1 MWDYLEHIAFVLSN
15 IVKVL
20 RVMPQSEAKL
30 LRRSF
35 TRRYTTSL
43 KQRPTKAPHTKSKP
57 VPFVTGDDGKLLP
70 GVYVICVHFCLW
82 VSFSVIHIH
91 MNTFIKFPPLPLPP
105 SGLLL
110 YLCDCILP
118 LLKSYYAAFFNPTM
132 RTSDQDRKMQI
143 SSDILAAL
151 LVSCRQSW
159 SRGVKVLAAP
169 PFLLK
174 GICFIVS
181 SSNNNSKITHF
192 ECERNN

>member
-91 MNTFIKFPPLPLPP
+91 MNTFIKFPPYHYHYHPQACYYTSVIVFFHCWSHTMQHSSTPLWE
-105 SGLLL
+105 LLT
-110 YLCDCILP
+110 
-118 LLKSYYAAFFNPTM
+118 KTG
-132 RTSDQDRKMQI
+132 R
-143 SSDILAAL
+143 
-151 LVSCRQSW
+151 CRSP
-159 SRGVKVLAAP
+159 VT
-169 PFLLK
+169 F
-174 GICFIVS
+174 
-181 SSNNNSKITHF
+181 
-192 ECERNN
+192 